1 MRLQSNP
8 PDLPGLPHAPGL
20 AADDRAADGR
30 AAAVRGAWR

>member
-8 PDLPGLPHAPGL
+8 PDLPHAPGL
-20 AADDRAADGR
+20 AADGR